1 MKTIRLYGDLKEF
14 NPEWKLHVDTVAESL
29 RAIEANRPGFLDKA
43 DSADYVLILL
53 DEANPNNTRQVT
65 KANAQGA
72 WTDEILLVV
81 PKPSGEYGIGEF
93 IVSALFTAAFA
104 ASTAGAV
111 VAAVIEIALVVAI
124 SVVASL
130 ISGTNSGMTAGEQE
144 APENKPSYLMNGV
157 VNTLRQGH
165 PIPLLYGGPLLVGSM
180 VLSADIHVEA
190 VKV

>member
-14 NPEWKLHVDTVAESL
+14 KPEWQLHVDTVAEAL
-29 RAIEANRPGFLDKA
+29 RAIEANRPGFIDKA

-53 DEANPNNTRQVT
+53 DEANPDNTRQVT
-65 KANAQGA
+65 RANALGA
-72 WTDEILLVV
+72 WRDEVLLVV
-81 PKPSGEYGIGEF
+81 PKPGGEIG
-93 IVSALFTAAFA
+93 A
-104 ASTAGAV
+104 AV
-111 VAAVIEIALVVAI
+111 VAAIWGAAYAATTAGIIIAAVINIALVVAVSFI
-124 SVVASL
+124 AQL
-130 ISGTNSGMTAGEQE
+130 ISGSNDGMRAADQE
-144 APENKPSYLMNGV
+144 NPENKPSYLMNGV